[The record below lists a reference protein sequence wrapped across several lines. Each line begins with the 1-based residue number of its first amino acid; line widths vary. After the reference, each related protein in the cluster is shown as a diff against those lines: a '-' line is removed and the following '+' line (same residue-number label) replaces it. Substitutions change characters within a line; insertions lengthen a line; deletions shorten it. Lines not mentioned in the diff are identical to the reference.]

1 MLAKLLGQNDM
12 FASCIDASQKEAV
25 KDVLDHVHAKYNLS
39 VCLWV
44 ALEALPIMLMVLL
57 RVNRY
62 NLFQDRRL

>member
-12 FASCIDASQKEAV
+12 FVPCIDASQKEA

-39 VCLWV
+39 VSLWV